1 MLSDRPSY
9 TGVAYVALT
18 LIKVMVVVVVAFSSH
33 ARIFRE
39 GSTIPSPF
47 APFFFFKVEISSRTP
62 FALFGPASIYSGSE
76 SCEECRR
83 VACELAFL
91 RHRGKKISFI
101 TWSLIE
107 VDTICATISR
117 LSS

>member
-47 APFFFFKVEISSRTP
+47 APFFFLKWKSARAHHLHFLGQHQSTVAQRAVKNVAELRVSS
-62 FALFGPASIYSGSE
+62 FSSAI
-76 SCEECRR
+76 
-83 VACELAFL
+83 V
-91 RHRGKKISFI
+91 GKKYPS
-101 TWSLIE
+101 
-107 VDTICATISR
+107 
-117 LSS
+117 